1 MLHQVR
7 IIVDEAGQPV
17 SAVVLV
23 NWDEPG
29 EQTWPVP
36 VGPFDT
42 ATEVLQRCVG
52 QVDTQLRLW

>member
-29 EQTWPVP
+29 EQTCPVP

-42 ATEVLQRCVG
+42 VQEVLERCCG
-52 QVDTQLRLW
+52 RVDTQLRLW